1 MSDFDRF
8 TEFLRREARVYHEP
22 PRVPAE
28 SMWCGLEGRMGEGD
42 VVDAVGA
49 GQRDGADVGRDAV
62 VDREGDDQA
71 VDVLGYN
78 QAPAA
83 PSAEMWGRIE
93 TAWALRDAAARAQ
106 GRAGVVPRAGGVV
119 AGLSAK
125 RSGAPWRW
133 PSARRWSRQHRAAGW
148 AAVLAAAA
156 SLVLGIA
163 LGRGAGP
170 SQPGEVPAGPTV
182 ATVPTEAATPP
193 VTDPQSARPTQPVE
207 PTPEILAASVL
218 PVPRADGDLQ
228 AAAIPN
234 ETEPPVVRVAED
246 TPSERTVVL
255 PRPFRVRRD
264 HETTRYLGRAETLLT
279 AFRTDQ
285 RTPASERD
293 LAEWARELF
302 IETRMRLDLPVSR
315 TPEELALLND
325 LELVLLQMSRLG
337 SGAPDVEWQLAWE
350 SMEWKGTLPRL
361 RAMSATDGW

>member
-1 MSDFDRF
+1 MSDFERF
-8 TEFLRREARVYHEP
+8 TDFLRREARGYNDA

-28 SMWCGLEGRMGEGD
+28 VMWRGVEGWMGAEGD
-42 VVDAVGA
+42 GVD
-49 GQRDGADVGRDAV
+49 
-62 VDREGDDQA
+62 EQA

-78 QAPAA
+78 EAPPA
-83 PSAEMWGRIE
+83 PRAEMWGRIE
-93 TAWALRDAAARAQ
+93 AAWALRDAAAR
-106 GRAGVVPRAGGVV
+106 RRRGV
-119 AGLSAK
+119 
-125 RSGAPWRW
+125 
-133 PSARRWSRQHRAAGW
+133 AGW
-148 AAVLAAAA
+148 AAALAVAA

-163 LGRGAGP
+163 LGRGARQ

-182 ATVPTEAATPP
+182 ATVPTETTTPP
-193 VTDPQSARPTQPVE
+193 ATDPQTLQPAQPAE
-207 PTPEILAASVL
+207 PEPQVLAASIL
-218 PVPRADGDLQ
+218 PIPGADADLQ
-228 AAAIPN
+228 VAAAPN
-234 ETEPPVVRVAED
+234 EPEPPVVRVAED
-246 TPSERTVVL
+246 TPSEQTVVFA
-255 PRPFRVRRD
+255 RPPRVRRD

-337 SGAPDVEWQLAWE
+337 SGVPDVEWQLARE